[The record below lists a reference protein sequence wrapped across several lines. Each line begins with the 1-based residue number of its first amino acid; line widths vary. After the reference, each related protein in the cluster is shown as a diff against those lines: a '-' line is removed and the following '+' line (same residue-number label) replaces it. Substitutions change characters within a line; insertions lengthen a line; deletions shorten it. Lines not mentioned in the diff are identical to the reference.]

1 MTNGI
6 LRSINTS
13 IWDDPYIR
21 KLSVQQKLIWF
32 YLLSNRLT
40 TMAGIYE
47 ITIDKIIFD
56 THIKSALV
64 KMALDK
70 FQHDNKIYYR
80 EDYIVMRN
88 HLKNHHMN
96 TNMQKGAMHIIDNLP
111 DNVKIFLFGSVNKT
125 PKTFNKL
132 KSIILNKE
140 IIIEQSTDSKEP
152 KKLIKKWNILSLISW
167 VKMTL
172 RSLKSNLQ
180 RKSGIDL
187 LINSVRNLRLDV

>member
-1 MTNGI
+1 
-6 LRSINTS
+6 
-13 IWDDPYIR
+13 
-21 KLSVQQKLIWF
+21 
-32 YLLSNRLT
+32 
-40 TMAGIYE
+40 
-47 ITIDKIIFD
+47 
-56 THIKSALV
+56 
-64 KMALDK
+64 MALDK

-152 KKLIKKWNILSLISW
+152 KKTDKKMEYIEFDFMGKDDTQIIEVKFTAEEWDRFINKFSKKFAIRCVRRLELWYGGKTKKHYGNDSKKMYSW
-167 VKMTL
+167 V
-172 RSLKSNLQ
+172 
-180 RKSGIDL
+180 IDA
-187 LINSVRNLRLDV
+187 VRDDIAKDVKKPKRVQL